1 MADLARVM
9 AVVVGYVGLLFALG
23 IWAERKE
30 SSGRRVASNAAVYAL
45 SLAVYHTT
53 WTFYGSVGS
62 AAGSGLLFLGVFL
75 GPTLGA
81 IFWRQTLGRMV
92 RIKDAHRVTSV
103 ADLLSVRYAKSQ
115 TVAIVAPVAR

>member
-1 MADLARVM
+1 MADHARVM
-9 AVVVGYVGLLFALG
+9 AVVVAYVGLLFAFA
-23 IWAERKE
+23 IWAERKPG
-30 SSGRRVASNAAVYAL
+30 GRRVASSAAVYAL

-81 IFWRQTLGRMV
+81 IFWRQTLGRMI
-92 RIKDAHRVTSV
+92 RLKEAHRATSV
-103 ADLLSVRYAKSQ
+103 ADLLSLRYAKSQ
-115 TVAIVAPVAR
+115 GVAIVAPVAR